1 MALHSSELG
10 LSAIAS
16 LDQSEPETM
25 GPLACLH
32 MSHGRTLAKL
42 GRLAESLLAHNSA
55 LATLRLLGHRELDIV
70 RTLSELSGNFRA
82 LGRYDDALRYA
93 QEAEALAL
101 AAPGGET
108 LTFLPQLTSISSA
121 LGGLFLHLDRPKEA
135 IACYRL
141 CKTRSIR
148 FYGGRS
154 LQTAEAT
161 TDLGIALCGIRD
173 LAGAEVQLRAAE
185 SIYRQR
191 GWSDKTADELHLG
204 MGQLMMRQGRY
215 VVALDR
221 YERSLA
227 IMRTNLAPDNPRI
240 AVVLDCIGAIHRRM
254 DRPDAASLHP
264 QPQRLFSGGPRR
276 FVPAPT
282 VNDRQGRMA
291 RPWSSALA
299 ACARTTAAWRA
310 RPRTGKGREGTGR
323 SASRWQRSC
332 GRWRGQRGRRPQSCG
347 GSTRS
352 SSSSFSRS
360 GRSREW

>member
-32 MSHGRTLAKL
+32 LSHGRTLAKL

-254 DRPDAASLHP
+254 DRPDAACTASAAATAIFRRSETFCTGPHCERPSREDGAPLE
-264 QPQRLFSGGPRR
+264 QCAGCLRTYYCSVACQTADWKRKGGHR
-276 FVPAPT
+276 AECK
-282 VNDRQGRMA
+282 
-291 RPWSSALA
+291 SLA
-299 ACARTTAAWRA
+299 AELRPVEGAAGETAA
-310 RPRTGKGREGTGR
+310 KL
-323 SASRWQRSC
+323 
-332 GRWRGQRGRRPQSCG
+332 RGQHQK
-347 GSTRS
+347 
-352 SSSSFSRS
+352 
-360 GRSREW
+360 